1 MILVDLWTLK
11 VLHLCWNSH
20 NTVFLFPNYSGL
32 CWPFCL
38 FLPVSCRIW
47 RPLQGQKIPS
57 SNVKNRDTKAFF
69 VSFSSNI
76 PEEKTDLKLFL
87 SYSLRLLQTYVVE
100 GGWWYF
106 LLVCGCP
113 PCHVVTTFH
122 ICYEGHKLVSLLL
135 HNISLQLQT

>member
-20 NTVFLFPNYSGL
+20 NTVFLFPQ
-32 CWPFCL
+32 
-38 FLPVSCRIW
+38 
-47 RPLQGQKIPS
+47 LQWALL
-57 SNVKNRDTKAFF
+57 AFF
-69 VSFSSNI
+69 SACKLPNMAASPGAKDPVIKCEKQRYQGIFR
-76 PEEKTDLKLFL
+76 ELFFKHTREKTDLKLFL

-113 PCHVVTTFH
+113 PCHVTTFH
-122 ICYEGHKLVSLLL
+122 ICYERGT
-135 HNISLQLQT
+135 N